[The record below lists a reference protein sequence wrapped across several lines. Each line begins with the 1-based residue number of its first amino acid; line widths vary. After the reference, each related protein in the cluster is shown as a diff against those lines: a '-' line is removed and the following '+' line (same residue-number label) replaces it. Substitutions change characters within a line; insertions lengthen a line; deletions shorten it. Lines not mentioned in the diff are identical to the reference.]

1 MTIIELKDCNIL
13 NIYNSYTDGYY
24 DEFYYGCET
33 CGGADV
39 PDILTLTVVSDK
51 FHDRQVSFFDDE
63 AEIAIRN
70 FLPWVL
76 TNKDNFK
83 DVSFYDF
90 TTKKIPELALEETDE

>member
-1 MTIIELKDCNIL
+1 MVIIELKDCNIL
-13 NIYNSYTDGYY
+13 NIYNSFTDGFY

-39 PDILTLTVVSDK
+39 PSTFTLTVVSDK
-51 FHDRQVSFFDDE
+51 FDDKEVSFFDDE

-83 DVSFYDF
+83 DVSFHDF
-90 TTKKIPELALEETDE
+90 ITEKIPELAEEEL

>member
-1 MTIIELKDCNIL
+1 MVIIELKDCNIL
-13 NIYNSYTDGYY
+13 NIYNSFTDGYY

-39 PDILTLTVVSDK
+39 PSTFTLTVVSDK
-51 FHDRQVSFFDDE
+51 SENRNFSFFNDE
-63 AEIAIRN
+63 AENAIRN

-83 DVSFYDF
+83 DVSFHDF
-90 TTKKIPELALEETDE
+90 ITEKIPELAVEEL